1 MAHTASGRTALPS
14 PSRLLHVTEIQRLLL
29 GSSSRDSSSVFLSEQ
44 LRADVPMS
52 SLAQPAAS
60 RDVQHR
66 RAHSRLTGIC
76 LPAIKLLRAFPSPP
90 PPTSTNHRPKSA
102 VFNILSDANS
112 TVKMENS
119 ITLRAVNAAK
129 HIPHSSRGEE
139 SSLPPA
145 SPLSSRSFPPFS
157 SAPVHPAPS
166 LQPKQLH
173 LQGSNS
179 QN

>member
-1 MAHTASGRTALPS
+1 
-14 PSRLLHVTEIQRLLL
+14 
-29 GSSSRDSSSVFLSEQ
+29 
-44 LRADVPMS
+44 MS

-66 RAHSRLTGIC
+66 CARSGLMGVC
-76 LPAIKLLRAFPSPP
+76 LPAIKLLWAFPPSSPS
-90 PPTSTNHRPKSA
+90 TSTNHRPKSA

-129 HIPHSSRGEE
+129 HIPHSSCREE

-145 SPLSSRSFPPFS
+145 SPLASPFLLS
-157 SAPVHPAPS
+157 LLPS
-166 LQPKQLH
+166 LQLSSSPPCSPSATKAAPSA
-173 LQGSNS
+173 GIR
-179 QN
+179 